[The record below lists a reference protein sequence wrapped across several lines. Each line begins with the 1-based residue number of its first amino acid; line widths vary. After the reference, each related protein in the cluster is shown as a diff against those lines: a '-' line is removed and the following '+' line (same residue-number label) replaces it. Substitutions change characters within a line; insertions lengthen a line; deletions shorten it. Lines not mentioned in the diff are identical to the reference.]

1 MTFEC
6 EYCKKSFKNNY
17 LLNRHK
23 STTKYCLNIQQEREN
38 NEDIKI
44 KNTDCVCDYCD
55 KILKNKQN
63 LNIHIAS
70 CKKKFLKKEYEFLEQ
85 KENFQKQISETCE
98 NYHKQI
104 SEIKEKFQK
113 QILEAERHLS
123 DIKQKYEKQNLDVF
137 KYNCDIEHKDEIIEE
152 YKRQLRD
159 LQDRLERVHI
169 KAIEKPTS
177 INTTTNNKFDLKC
190 FSLSQENINNK
201 ISSKFNDDYMYNGMS
216 GIARFV
222 KDHIIT
228 LEDGSIIFACY
239 DKSRQIF
246 KYKDKD
252 GNIINDPK
260 ALKLIA
266 MIQPALKEQS
276 QVLLDFFDNEYDTID
291 KDDKNEMRKIQ
302 NQKEFALKIGVEISN
317 MHENQKF
324 SNELSNIIS

>member
-1 MTFEC
+1 M
-6 EYCKKSFKNNY
+6 
-17 LLNRHK
+17 
-23 STTKYCLNIQQEREN
+23 
-38 NEDIKI
+38 
-44 KNTDCVCDYCD
+44 
-55 KILKNKQN
+55 
-63 LNIHIAS
+63 
-70 CKKKFLKKEYEFLEQ
+70 EQ
-85 KENFQKQISETCE
+85 KYN
-98 NYHKQI
+98 
-104 SEIKEKFQK
+104 K
-113 QILEAERHLS
+113 QILESERCLS

-137 KYNCDIEHKDEIIEE
+137 KYNCDIEHKDELIEE
-152 YKRQLRD
+152 YKRQVRD

-177 INTTTNNKFDLKC
+177 ITTTNNKFDLKC

-276 QVLLDFFDNEYDTID
+276 QILLDFFDNEYDS
-291 KDDKNEMRKIQ
+291 KDDKNEIRKIQ
-302 NQKEFALKIGVEISN
+302 NQKDFALKIGVEISN

>member
-1 MTFEC
+1 M
-6 EYCKKSFKNNY
+6 
-17 LLNRHK
+17 
-23 STTKYCLNIQQEREN
+23 
-38 NEDIKI
+38 
-44 KNTDCVCDYCD
+44 
-55 KILKNKQN
+55 
-63 LNIHIAS
+63 
-70 CKKKFLKKEYEFLEQ
+70 EQ
-85 KENFQKQISETCE
+85 KLE
-98 NYHKQI
+98 
-104 SEIKEKFQK
+104 K
-113 QILEAERHLS
+113 QILEAERHNEE
-123 DIKQKYEKQNLDVF
+123 IKQKLEKQNLDIL
-137 KYNCDIEHKDEIIEE
+137 KYNCDIEHKDELIEE
-152 YKRQLRD
+152 YKKQVRD

-169 KAIEKPTS
+169 KAIEKPTT
-177 INTTTNNKFDLKC
+177 TTTNNKFDLKC
-190 FSLSQENINNK
+190 FSLSQENIDDK
-201 ISSKFNDDYMYNGMS
+201 ISSKFNDNYMYNGMS

-276 QVLLDFFDNEYDTID
+276 QVLLDFFDNEYDSID
-291 KDDKNEMRKIQ
+291 KCDKNEIRKIQ
-302 NQKEFALKIGVEISN
+302 NQKDFAFKIGVEISN